1 MSRIFTWAYSVFI
14 YLTVSWACIC
24 NVHYLI
30 RLQHLRDLTR
40 NLPPSCGK
48 KWLDPRTIKLGQLL
62 LTDTHQTS
70 CKRGGCMNWDCI
82 NAPIPFI
89 MSLNIFVEWG
99 FISYDKQN
107 DLKKVNSVKIKQQ
120 VKVQLNLFPDSE
132 RKMFFLCNG
141 LEFNLLH
148 KLLELIVMLTYNH
161 SIFILQCTCIKTVMT
176 MS

>member
-1 MSRIFTWAYSVFI
+1 MLNKALTLLSQWLYSYTLNQVLYNI
-14 YLTVSWACIC
+14 LGLYGNC
-24 NVHYLI
+24 LI
-30 RLQHLRDLTR
+30 
-40 NLPPSCGK
+40 LPGLEGP
-48 KWLDPRTIKLGQLL
+48 P
-62 LTDTHQTS
+62 
-70 CKRGGCMNWDCI
+70 GGCMNWDCI